1 MEFIIYELKA
11 AVLLAV
17 FYMFYRLLLSRDT
30 FHRFNRVTLLV
41 ISLLSLVLPLC
52 VITVHR
58 TVEIP
63 VWLLPMHGSRT
74 ETVVEEAVNEAG
86 GWEAAAVSLYIA
98 GVMAV
103 LAHTGFAVAD
113 VIRIILRG
121 RRIPQEDGAV
131 IVVTDRDTAPF
142 SWMKYIVFC
151 ESDFRAGHETILRH
165 EKAHVRMRHSWDL
178 LFTDIVT
185 AFQWFNPAVWML
197 RADLR
202 ALHEFEADDFVL
214 RSGADARE
222 YQYLLIRKAV
232 GASGNFITDSFS
244 HSTLKNRITMMLRKR
259 SSSWG
264 ALKALYLVPLV
275 GLSLAA
281 TAETRYDYNIT
292 GLPGNGSDAA
302 DPLRSASVST
312 EKKRVRVKTA
322 VKDTII
328 SVTKDTVITVSGDD
342 GSRETIMIVGYD
354 GQKDSAGET
363 DNVTVYVNGLKSG
376 REVLGTMDPETIESM
391 SVEKDEDGSASVY
404 VVLKDKDGMKTPA
417 DLADLKGEIVSM
429 SVSVPDIDTAALR
442 KSLDKLE
449 NLDLSSLE
457 RLKNMNIDFSE
468 LEGKISSIS
477 VPDLDTAALRKS
489 LESLG
494 NIDVDIDVQSI
505 QKAVDALKDID
516 WSVLED
522 LRSVTIDTARI
533 GSYVRSVEKQYG
545 VSIDADLDVEAGDG
559 ASKTKVT
566 VSDGKSSVAPSVS
579 ASGKVKYYVDGKR
592 YRGEI
597 NDIPVES
604 IASMTVDKGG
614 RRVDIFTKEQ

>member
-1 MEFIIYELKA
+1 MEFVIYELKA
-11 AVLLAV
+11 AVLFAV

-30 FHRFNRVTLLV
+30 FHRFNRVMLLV
-41 ISLLSLVLPLC
+41 ISLLSLILPLC

-58 TVEIP
+58 TVEIH
-63 VWLLPMHGSRT
+63 VWLLPMHGSRAA
-74 ETVVEEAVNEAG
+74 TVVEEVVNGTG
-86 GWEAAAVSLYIA
+86 GWETAAVSLYIA

-113 VIRIILRG
+113 VLRIILRG
-121 RRIPQEDGAV
+121 RRIPQEDGVV

-151 ESDFRAGHETILRH
+151 ESDFRAGHEAILRH

-185 AFQWFNPAVWML
+185 ALQWFNPAVWML

-232 GASGNFITDSFS
+232 GASGNSITNSFS

-292 GLPGNGSDAA
+292 GLPGNGSDVAG
-302 DPLRSASVST
+302 PLLSDSVST

-342 GSRETIMIVGYD
+342 ASGGTIMIVGYD

-363 DNVTVYVNGLKSG
+363 DNVTVYVNGVKSG

-404 VVLKDKDGMKTPA
+404 VVLKDKDGMRSPA
-417 DLADLKGEIVSM
+417 DLA
-429 SVSVPDIDTAALR
+429 
-442 KSLDKLE
+442 
-449 NLDLSSLE
+449 
-457 RLKNMNIDFSE
+457 E

-477 VPDLDTAALRKS
+477 ATDIDTAALRKS

-494 NIDVDIDVQSI
+494 NIEVDIDVQAI

-516 WSVLED
+516 WSVLEG

-579 ASGKVKYYVDGKR
+579 ASGKVKYYLDGKR

-614 RRVDIFTKEQ
+614 HRVDIFTKK

>member
-52 VITVHR
+52 VITVYR

-63 VWLLPMHGSRT
+63 VWLLPMHGSRA

-232 GASGNFITDSFS
+232 GASGNSITDSFS

-429 SVSVPDIDTAALR
+429 SVSVPD
-442 KSLDKLE
+442 
-449 NLDLSSLE
+449 
-457 RLKNMNIDFSE
+457 
-468 LEGKISSIS
+468 
-477 VPDLDTAALRKS
+477 LDTAALRKS

>member
-1 MEFIIYELKA
+1 MIMEFVIYELKA

-30 FHRFNRVTLLV
+30 FHRFNRVMLLV
-41 ISLLSLVLPLC
+41 ISLLSLALPLC
-52 VITVHR
+52 EITVHR
-58 TVEIP
+58 TVDIP
-63 VWLLPMHGSRT
+63 AWLLTMQESRSA
-74 ETVVEEAVNEAG
+74 TVVEEAVNGTG
-86 GWEAAAVSLYIA
+86 GWETAAVSLYIA

-113 VIRIILRG
+113 VLRIILRG
-121 RRIPQEDGAV
+121 RRIPQEDGVV

-151 ESDFRAGHETILRH
+151 ESDFRAGHEAILRH

-232 GASGNFITDSFS
+232 GASGNSITNSFS

-292 GLPGNGSDAA
+292 GIPENGGDAA
-302 DPLRSASVST
+302 GSLLSDSVSA

-342 GSRETIMIVGYD
+342 ASGGTIMIAGYD

-363 DNVTVYVNGLKSG
+363 DNVTVYVNGVKSG
-376 REVLGTMDPETIESM
+376 REVLETMDPETIESI
-391 SVEKDEDGSASVY
+391 SVQKDEDGSASVY
-404 VVLKDKDGMKTPA
+404 VGLNGKDVMRSPA
-417 DLADLKGEIVSM
+417 DL
-429 SVSVPDIDTAALR
+429 T
-442 KSLDKLE
+442 
-449 NLDLSSLE
+449 
-457 RLKNMNIDFSE
+457 E

-477 VPDLDTAALRKS
+477 ATDIDTAALRKS

-494 NIDVDIDVQSI
+494 NIEVDIDVQAI
-505 QKAVDALKDID
+505 QRAVDALKDID
-516 WSVLED
+516 WSVLEG
-522 LRSVTIDTARI
+522 LRSVTIDTAGI
-533 GSYVRSVEKQYG
+533 GSLVRSVEKHYG

-559 ASKTKVT
+559 ASKTKVI
-566 VSDGKSSVAPSVS
+566 VSDGKSSVALSVS
-579 ASGKVKYYVDGKR
+579 ASGNASASDGKVKYYLDGKR
-592 YRGEI
+592 YRGDI
-597 NDIPVES
+597 NDIPEES
-604 IASMTVDKGG
+604 IVSITIDEDG
-614 RRVDIFTKEQ
+614 RRVGIFTKK

>member
-1 MEFIIYELKA
+1 MIMEFVIYELKA

-30 FHRFNRVTLLV
+30 FHRFNRVMLLV
-41 ISLLSLVLPLC
+41 ISLLSLILPLC
-52 VITVHR
+52 EITVHR
-58 TVEIP
+58 TVDIP
-63 VWLLPMHGSRT
+63 AWLLTMQESRSA
-74 ETVVEEAVNEAG
+74 TVVEEAVNGTG
-86 GWEAAAVSLYIA
+86 GWETAAVSLYIA

-113 VIRIILRG
+113 VLRIILRG
-121 RRIPQEDGAV
+121 RRIPQEDGVV

-151 ESDFRAGHETILRH
+151 ESDFRAGHEAILRH

-232 GASGNFITDSFS
+232 GASGNSITNSFS

-302 DPLRSASVST
+302 GPLLSDSVST

-342 GSRETIMIVGYD
+342 ASGGTIMIVGYD

-363 DNVTVYVNGLKSG
+363 DNVTVYVNGVKSG

-404 VVLKDKDGMKTPA
+404 VVLKDKDGMRSPA
-417 DLADLKGEIVSM
+417 DLA
-429 SVSVPDIDTAALR
+429 
-442 KSLDKLE
+442 
-449 NLDLSSLE
+449 
-457 RLKNMNIDFSE
+457 E

-477 VPDLDTAALRKS
+477 ATDIDTAALRKS

-494 NIDVDIDVQSI
+494 NIVVDIDVQAI

-516 WSVLED
+516 WSVLEG
-522 LRSVTIDTARI
+522 LRSVTIDTAGI
-533 GSYVRSVEKQYG
+533 GSFVRSVEKHYG

-559 ASKTKVT
+559 ASKTKVIVT
-566 VSDGKSSVAPSVS
+566 DGKSSVAPSVS
-579 ASGKVKYYVDGKR
+579 ASGKVKYYLDGKR
-592 YRGEI
+592 YRGDI
-597 NDIPVES
+597 NDIPEES
-604 IASMTVDKGG
+604 IVSITIDEDG
-614 RRVDIFTKEQ
+614 RRVGIFTKK

>member
-17 FYMFYRLLLSRDT
+17 FYMFYRLLLGRDT
-30 FHRFNRVTLLV
+30 FHRFNRAMLLV
-41 ISLLSLVLPLC
+41 ISLLSLALPLC

-58 TVEIP
+58 TVDIP
-63 VWLLPMHGSRT
+63 AWLLSMHGSRA
-74 ETVVEEAVNEAG
+74 EAAVEEAVHESG
-86 GWEAAAVSLYIA
+86 GWDAAAVSLYIA

-113 VIRIILRG
+113 VLRIILRG
-121 RRIPQEDGAV
+121 RRIPQADGTV

-151 ESDFRAGHETILRH
+151 ESDFRAGHEAILRH
-165 EKAHVRMRHSWDL
+165 EKAHVRMRHSLDL

-232 GASGNFITDSFS
+232 GASGNSITNSFS

-292 GLPGNGSDAA
+292 GLPGNGSDVA
-302 DPLRSASVST
+302 DSLLSDSVSA

-328 SVTKDTVITVSGDD
+328 SVTKDTMITGSGDD
-342 GSRETIMIVGYD
+342 ASGGTIMIAGYD

-363 DNVTVYVNGLKSG
+363 DNVTVYVNGVKSG
-376 REVLGTMDPETIESM
+376 REVLETMDPETIESI
-391 SVEKDEDGSASVY
+391 SVQKDEDGSASVY
-404 VVLKDKDGMKTPA
+404 VVLKDKDGMRSPA
-417 DLADLKGEIVSM
+417 DLA
-429 SVSVPDIDTAALR
+429 
-442 KSLDKLE
+442 
-449 NLDLSSLE
+449 
-457 RLKNMNIDFSE
+457 E

-477 VPDLDTAALRKS
+477 ATDIDTAALRKS

-494 NIDVDIDVQSI
+494 NIVVDIDVQAI

-516 WSVLED
+516 WSVLEG

-533 GSYVRSVEKQYG
+533 GSYVRSVEKHYG

-566 VSDGKSSVAPSVS
+566 VSEGKSSVAPSVS
-579 ASGKVKYYVDGKR
+579 ASGKVKYYLDGKR

-604 IASMTVDKGG
+604 IAAMTVDKGG
-614 RRVDIFTKEQ
+614 HRVDIFTKK

>member
-11 AVLLAV
+11 AVLFAV

-63 VWLLPMHGSRT
+63 VWLLPMHGSRA

-113 VIRIILRG
+113 VLRIILRG
-121 RRIPQEDGAV
+121 RRIPQEDGTV

-151 ESDFRAGHETILRH
+151 ESDFRAGHEAILRH

-232 GASGNFITDSFS
+232 GASGNSITNSFS

-292 GLPGNGSDAA
+292 GLPGNGSDVAG
-302 DPLRSASVST
+302 PLLSDSVST

-342 GSRETIMIVGYD
+342 GSGGTIMIVGYD

-363 DNVTVYVNGLKSG
+363 DNVTVYVNGVKSG
-376 REVLGTMDPETIESM
+376 KEVLGAMDPETIESM

-404 VVLKDKDGMKTPA
+404 VVLKDKDGMRSPA
-417 DLADLKGEIVSM
+417 DLA
-429 SVSVPDIDTAALR
+429 
-442 KSLDKLE
+442 
-449 NLDLSSLE
+449 
-457 RLKNMNIDFSE
+457 E

-477 VPDLDTAALRKS
+477 ATDIDTAALRKS

-494 NIDVDIDVQSI
+494 NIEVDIDVQAI

-516 WSVLED
+516 WSVFED
-522 LRSVTIDTARI
+522 LRLVTVDTARI

-559 ASKTKVT
+559 ASKTKVI

-579 ASGKVKYYVDGKR
+579 ASGKVKYYLDGKR

-614 RRVDIFTKEQ
+614 HRVDIFTKK

>member
-1 MEFIIYELKA
+1 MEFVIYELKA

-30 FHRFNRVTLLV
+30 FHRFNRVMLLV
-41 ISLLSLVLPLC
+41 ISLLSLILPLC
-52 VITVHR
+52 EITVHR
-58 TVEIP
+58 TVDIP
-63 VWLLPMHGSRT
+63 AWLLTMQESRSA
-74 ETVVEEAVNEAG
+74 TVVEEAVNGTG
-86 GWEAAAVSLYIA
+86 GWETAAVSLYIA

-113 VIRIILRG
+113 VLRIILRG
-121 RRIPQEDGAV
+121 RRIPQEDGVV

-151 ESDFRAGHETILRH
+151 ESDFRAGHEAILRH

-185 AFQWFNPAVWML
+185 ALQWFNPAVWML

-232 GASGNFITDSFS
+232 GASGNSITNSFS

-302 DPLRSASVST
+302 GPLLPDSVST

-328 SVTKDTVITVSGDD
+328 SVTKDTVLTVSGDD
-342 GSRETIMIVGYD
+342 ASGGTIMIVGYD
-354 GQKDSAGET
+354 GQRDSAGET
-363 DNVTVYVNGLKSG
+363 DNVTVYVNGVKSG
-376 REVLGTMDPETIESM
+376 REVLGTMDPETIESIT
-391 SVEKDEDGSASVY
+391 VYNEDGSASVY
-404 VVLKDKDGMKTPA
+404 VVLKDKDGMRSPA
-417 DLADLKGEIVSM
+417 DLAEQ
-429 SVSVPDIDTAALR
+429 
-442 KSLDKLE
+442 
-449 NLDLSSLE
+449 
-457 RLKNMNIDFSE
+457 
-468 LEGKISSIS
+468 EGKISSIS
-477 VPDLDTAALRKS
+477 ATDIDTAALRKS

-494 NIDVDIDVQSI
+494 NIVVDIDVQAI

-516 WSVLED
+516 WSVLEG

-533 GSYVRSVEKQYG
+533 GSFVRSVEKHYG

-559 ASKTKVT
+559 ASKTKVI

-579 ASGKVKYYVDGKR
+579 ASGNASASDGKVKYYLDGKR
-592 YRGEI
+592 YRGDI
-597 NDIPVES
+597 NDIPEES
-604 IASMTVDKGG
+604 IVSITIDEDG
-614 RRVDIFTKEQ
+614 RRVGIFTKK

>member
-1 MEFIIYELKA
+1 MIMEFVIYELKA

-30 FHRFNRVTLLV
+30 FHRFNRVMLLV
-41 ISLLSLVLPLC
+41 ISLLSLALPLC

-58 TVEIP
+58 TVDIP
-63 VWLLPMHGSRT
+63 AWLLSMHGSRA
-74 ETVVEEAVNEAG
+74 ETVVEETVHESG
-86 GWEAAAVSLYIA
+86 GWETAAVSLYIA

-103 LAHTGFAVAD
+103 LAYTGFAVAD
-113 VIRIILRG
+113 VLRIILRG
-121 RRIPQEDGAV
+121 RRIPQEDGTV

-151 ESDFRAGHETILRH
+151 ESDFRAGYEAILRH
-165 EKAHVRMRHSWDL
+165 EKAHVWMRHSWDL

-232 GASGNFITDSFS
+232 GASGNSITNSFS

-302 DPLRSASVST
+302 GPLRSDSVSA

-328 SVTKDTVITVSGDD
+328 SVTKDTMITGSGDD
-342 GSRETIMIVGYD
+342 ASGGTIMIAGYD

-363 DNVTVYVNGLKSG
+363 DNVTVYVNGVKSG
-376 REVLGTMDPETIESM
+376 REVLETMDPETIESI
-391 SVEKDEDGSASVY
+391 SVQKDEDGSASVY
-404 VVLKDKDGMKTPA
+404 VVLKDKDGMRSPA
-417 DLADLKGEIVSM
+417 DLA
-429 SVSVPDIDTAALR
+429 
-442 KSLDKLE
+442 
-449 NLDLSSLE
+449 
-457 RLKNMNIDFSE
+457 E

-477 VPDLDTAALRKS
+477 ATDIDTAALRKS

-494 NIDVDIDVQSI
+494 NIEVDIDVQAI

-516 WSVLED
+516 WSVLEG

-559 ASKTKVT
+559 ASKTKVIVT
-566 VSDGKSSVAPSVS
+566 DGKSSVAPSVS
-579 ASGKVKYYVDGKR
+579 ASGKVKYYLDGKR

-614 RRVDIFTKEQ
+614 HRVDIFTKK

>member
-1 MEFIIYELKA
+1 MEFVIYELKA

-30 FHRFNRVTLLV
+30 FHRFNRVMLLV
-41 ISLLSLVLPLC
+41 ISLLSLILPLC
-52 VITVHR
+52 EITVHR
-58 TVEIP
+58 TVDIP
-63 VWLLPMHGSRT
+63 AWLLTMQESRSA
-74 ETVVEEAVNEAG
+74 TVVEEAVNGTG
-86 GWEAAAVSLYIA
+86 GWETAAVSLYIA

-113 VIRIILRG
+113 VLRIILRG
-121 RRIPQEDGAV
+121 RRIPQEDGVV

-151 ESDFRAGHETILRH
+151 ESDFRAGHEAILRH

-185 AFQWFNPAVWML
+185 ALQWFNPAVWML

-222 YQYLLIRKAV
+222 YQYMLIRKAV
-232 GASGNFITDSFS
+232 GASGNSITNSFS

-292 GLPGNGSDAA
+292 GIPENGGDAA
-302 DPLRSASVST
+302 GSLLSDSVSA

-328 SVTKDTVITVSGDD
+328 SVTKDTMITGSGDD
-342 GSRETIMIVGYD
+342 GSRGTIMIAGYD

-363 DNVTVYVNGLKSG
+363 DNVTVYVNGVKSG
-376 REVLGTMDPETIESM
+376 REVLETMDPETIESI
-391 SVEKDEDGSASVY
+391 SVQKDEDGSASVY
-404 VVLKDKDGMKTPA
+404 VGLNGKDVMRSPA
-417 DLADLKGEIVSM
+417 DLADLKG
-429 SVSVPDIDTAALR
+429 R
-442 KSLDKLE
+442 
-449 NLDLSSLE
+449 
-457 RLKNMNIDFSE
+457 
-468 LEGKISSIS
+468 ISSIS
-477 VPDLDTAALRKS
+477 APDIDTAALRKS

-494 NIDVDIDVQSI
+494 NIVVDIDVQAI

-516 WSVLED
+516 WSVLEG
-522 LRSVTIDTARI
+522 LRSVTIDTAGI
-533 GSYVRSVEKQYG
+533 GSFVRSVEKHYG

-559 ASKTKVT
+559 ASKTKVI

-579 ASGKVKYYVDGKR
+579 ASGNASASDGKVKYYLDGKR
-592 YRGEI
+592 YRGDI
-597 NDIPVES
+597 NDIPEES
-604 IASMTVDKGG
+604 IVSITIDEDG
-614 RRVDIFTKEQ
+614 RRVGIFTKK

>member
-1 MEFIIYELKA
+1 MEFVIYELKA

-30 FHRFNRVTLLV
+30 FHRFNRVMLLV
-41 ISLLSLVLPLC
+41 ISLLSLILPLC
-52 VITVHR
+52 EITVHR
-58 TVEIP
+58 TVDIP
-63 VWLLPMHGSRT
+63 AWLLTMQESRSA
-74 ETVVEEAVNEAG
+74 TVVEEAVNGTG
-86 GWEAAAVSLYIA
+86 GWETAAVSLYIA

-113 VIRIILRG
+113 VLRIILRG
-121 RRIPQEDGAV
+121 RRIPQEDGVV

-151 ESDFRAGHETILRH
+151 ESDFRAGHEAILRH

-232 GASGNFITDSFS
+232 GASGNSITNSFS

-302 DPLRSASVST
+302 GPLLSDSVST

-328 SVTKDTVITVSGDD
+328 SETKDTVITVSGDD
-342 GSRETIMIVGYD
+342 ASGGTIMIVGYD

-363 DNVTVYVNGLKSG
+363 DNVTVYVNGVKSG

-404 VVLKDKDGMKTPA
+404 VVLKDKDGMRSPA
-417 DLADLKGEIVSM
+417 DLA
-429 SVSVPDIDTAALR
+429 
-442 KSLDKLE
+442 
-449 NLDLSSLE
+449 
-457 RLKNMNIDFSE
+457 E

-477 VPDLDTAALRKS
+477 ATDIDTAALRKS

-494 NIDVDIDVQSI
+494 NIVVDIDVQAI

-516 WSVLED
+516 WSVLEG
-522 LRSVTIDTARI
+522 LRSVTIDTAGI
-533 GSYVRSVEKQYG
+533 GSFVRSVEKHYG

-559 ASKTKVT
+559 ASKTKVI

-579 ASGKVKYYVDGKR
+579 ASGNASASDGKVKYYLDGKR
-592 YRGEI
+592 YRGDI
-597 NDIPVES
+597 NDIPEES
-604 IASMTVDKGG
+604 IVSITIDEDG
-614 RRVDIFTKEQ
+614 RRVGIFTKK

>member
-1 MEFIIYELKA
+1 MIMEFVIYELKA

-30 FHRFNRVTLLV
+30 FHRFNRVMLLV
-41 ISLLSLVLPLC
+41 ISLLSLALPLC

-58 TVEIP
+58 TVDIP
-63 VWLLPMHGSRT
+63 AWLLSMHGSRA
-74 ETVVEEAVNEAG
+74 ETVVEETVHESG
-86 GWEAAAVSLYIA
+86 GWETAAVSLYIA

-113 VIRIILRG
+113 VLRIILRG
-121 RRIPQEDGAV
+121 RRIPQEDGVV

-151 ESDFRAGHETILRH
+151 ESDFRAGHEAILRH

-232 GASGNFITDSFS
+232 GASGNSITNSFS

-292 GLPGNGSDAA
+292 GIPENGGDAA
-302 DPLRSASVST
+302 GSLLSDSVSA

-328 SVTKDTVITVSGDD
+328 SVTKDTMITGSGDD
-342 GSRETIMIVGYD
+342 GSRGTIMIAGYD

-363 DNVTVYVNGLKSG
+363 DNVTVYVNGVKSG
-376 REVLGTMDPETIESM
+376 REVLETMDPETIESI
-391 SVEKDEDGSASVY
+391 SVQKDEDGSASVY
-404 VVLKDKDGMKTPA
+404 VGLNGKDVMRSPA
-417 DLADLKGEIVSM
+417 DL
-429 SVSVPDIDTAALR
+429 T
-442 KSLDKLE
+442 
-449 NLDLSSLE
+449 
-457 RLKNMNIDFSE
+457 E

-477 VPDLDTAALRKS
+477 ATDIDTAALRKS

-494 NIDVDIDVQSI
+494 NIVVDIDVQAI

-516 WSVLED
+516 WSVLEG
-522 LRSVTIDTARI
+522 LRSVTIDTAGI
-533 GSYVRSVEKQYG
+533 GSFVRSVEKHYG

-559 ASKTKVT
+559 ASKIKVI

-579 ASGKVKYYVDGKR
+579 ASGNASASDGKVKYYLDGKR
-592 YRGEI
+592 YRGDI
-597 NDIPVES
+597 NDIPEES
-604 IASMTVDKGG
+604 IVSITIDEDG
-614 RRVDIFTKEQ
+614 RRVGIFTKK

>member
-1 MEFIIYELKA
+1 MEFVIYELKA

-30 FHRFNRVTLLV
+30 FHRFNRVMLLV
-41 ISLLSLVLPLC
+41 ISLLSLILPLC
-52 VITVHR
+52 EITVHR
-58 TVEIP
+58 TVDIP
-63 VWLLPMHGSRT
+63 AWLLSMHGSRA
-74 ETVVEEAVNEAG
+74 ETVVEETVHESG
-86 GWEAAAVSLYIA
+86 GWETAAVSLYIA

-103 LAHTGFAVAD
+103 LAYTGFAVAD
-113 VIRIILRG
+113 VLRIILRG
-121 RRIPQEDGAV
+121 RRIPQEDGTV

-151 ESDFRAGHETILRH
+151 ESDFRAGHEAILRH

-232 GASGNFITDSFS
+232 GASGNSITNSFS

-292 GLPGNGSDAA
+292 GLPGNGSDVAG
-302 DPLRSASVST
+302 PLLSDSVST

-342 GSRETIMIVGYD
+342 ASGGTIMIVGYD

-363 DNVTVYVNGLKSG
+363 DNVTVYVNGVKSG

-404 VVLKDKDGMKTPA
+404 VVLKDKDGMRSPA
-417 DLADLKGEIVSM
+417 DLA
-429 SVSVPDIDTAALR
+429 
-442 KSLDKLE
+442 
-449 NLDLSSLE
+449 
-457 RLKNMNIDFSE
+457 E

-477 VPDLDTAALRKS
+477 ATDIDTAALRKS

-494 NIDVDIDVQSI
+494 NIEVDIDVQAI
-505 QKAVDALKDID
+505 RKAVDALKDID
-516 WSVLED
+516 WSVLEG

-545 VSIDADLDVEAGDG
+545 VSIDADLDGEAGDG
-559 ASKTKVT
+559 ASKTKVIVT
-566 VSDGKSSVAPSVS
+566 DGKSSVAPSVS
-579 ASGKVKYYVDGKR
+579 ASGKVKYYLDGKR

-614 RRVDIFTKEQ
+614 HRVDIFTKK

>member
-1 MEFIIYELKA
+1 MEFVIYELKA

-30 FHRFNRVTLLV
+30 FHRFNRVMLLV
-41 ISLLSLVLPLC
+41 ISLLSLILPLC
-52 VITVHR
+52 EITVHR
-58 TVEIP
+58 TVDIP
-63 VWLLPMHGSRT
+63 AWLLTMQESRSA
-74 ETVVEEAVNEAG
+74 TVVEEAVNGTG
-86 GWEAAAVSLYIA
+86 GWETAAVSLYIA

-113 VIRIILRG
+113 VLRIILRG
-121 RRIPQEDGAV
+121 RRIPQADGTV

-151 ESDFRAGHETILRH
+151 ESDFRAGHEAILRH

-185 AFQWFNPAVWML
+185 ALQWFNPAVWML

-222 YQYLLIRKAV
+222 YQYMLIRKAV
-232 GASGNFITDSFS
+232 GASGNSITNSFS

-292 GLPGNGSDAA
+292 GIPENGGDAA
-302 DPLRSASVST
+302 GSLLSDSVSA

-328 SVTKDTVITVSGDD
+328 SVTKDTMITGSGDD
-342 GSRETIMIVGYD
+342 GSRGTIMIAGYD

-363 DNVTVYVNGLKSG
+363 DNVTVYVNGVKSG
-376 REVLGTMDPETIESM
+376 REVLETMDPETIESI
-391 SVEKDEDGSASVY
+391 SVQKDEDGSASVY
-404 VVLKDKDGMKTPA
+404 VGLNGKDVMRSPA
-417 DLADLKGEIVSM
+417 DLADLKG
-429 SVSVPDIDTAALR
+429 R
-442 KSLDKLE
+442 
-449 NLDLSSLE
+449 
-457 RLKNMNIDFSE
+457 
-468 LEGKISSIS
+468 ISSIS
-477 VPDLDTAALRKS
+477 APDIDTAALRKS

-494 NIDVDIDVQSI
+494 NIVVDIDVQAI
-505 QKAVDALKDID
+505 QKALDALKDID
-516 WSVLED
+516 WSVLEG

-533 GSYVRSVEKQYG
+533 DSYVRSVEKQYG

-559 ASKTKVT
+559 ASKTKVIVT
-566 VSDGKSSVAPSVS
+566 DGKSSVAPSVS
-579 ASGKVKYYVDGKR
+579 ASGKVKYYLDGKR

-614 RRVDIFTKEQ
+614 HRVDIFTKK

>member
-1 MEFIIYELKA
+1 MEFVIYELKA

-30 FHRFNRVTLLV
+30 FHRFNRVMLLV
-41 ISLLSLVLPLC
+41 ISLLSLALPLC

-58 TVEIP
+58 TVDIP
-63 VWLLPMHGSRT
+63 AWLLSMHGSRA
-74 ETVVEEAVNEAG
+74 ETVVEETVHESG
-86 GWEAAAVSLYIA
+86 GWETAAVSLYIA

-103 LAHTGFAVAD
+103 LAYTGFAVAD
-113 VIRIILRG
+113 VLRIILRG
-121 RRIPQEDGAV
+121 RRIPQEDGTV

-151 ESDFRAGHETILRH
+151 ESDFRAGYEAILRH
-165 EKAHVRMRHSWDL
+165 EKAHVWMRHSWDL

-232 GASGNFITDSFS
+232 GASGNSITNSFS

-302 DPLRSASVST
+302 GPLRSDSVSA

-328 SVTKDTVITVSGDD
+328 SVTKDTMITGSGDD
-342 GSRETIMIVGYD
+342 ASGGTIMIAGYD

-363 DNVTVYVNGLKSG
+363 DNVTVYVNGVKSG
-376 REVLGTMDPETIESM
+376 REVLETMDPETIESI
-391 SVEKDEDGSASVY
+391 SVQKDEDGSASVY
-404 VVLKDKDGMKTPA
+404 VVLKDKDGMRSPA
-417 DLADLKGEIVSM
+417 DLA
-429 SVSVPDIDTAALR
+429 
-442 KSLDKLE
+442 
-449 NLDLSSLE
+449 
-457 RLKNMNIDFSE
+457 E

-477 VPDLDTAALRKS
+477 ATDIDTAALRKS

-494 NIDVDIDVQSI
+494 NIEVDIDVQAI

-516 WSVLED
+516 WSVLEG

-559 ASKTKVT
+559 ASKTKVIVT
-566 VSDGKSSVAPSVS
+566 DGKSSVAPSVS
-579 ASGKVKYYVDGKR
+579 ASGKVKYYLDGKR

-614 RRVDIFTKEQ
+614 HRVDIFTKK

>member
-63 VWLLPMHGSRT
+63 VWLLPMHGNRA

-113 VIRIILRG
+113 VLRIILRG
-121 RRIPQEDGAV
+121 RRIPQEDGTV

-151 ESDFRAGHETILRH
+151 ESDFRAGHEAILRH

-232 GASGNFITDSFS
+232 GASGNSITNSFS

-292 GLPGNGSDAA
+292 GLPGNGSDVAG
-302 DPLRSASVST
+302 PLLSDSVST

-342 GSRETIMIVGYD
+342 GSGGTIMIVGYD

-363 DNVTVYVNGLKSG
+363 DNVTVYVNGVKSG
-376 REVLGTMDPETIESM
+376 KEVLGAMDPETIESM

-404 VVLKDKDGMKTPA
+404 VVLKDKDGMRSPA
-417 DLADLKGEIVSM
+417 DLA
-429 SVSVPDIDTAALR
+429 
-442 KSLDKLE
+442 
-449 NLDLSSLE
+449 
-457 RLKNMNIDFSE
+457 E

-477 VPDLDTAALRKS
+477 ATDIDTAALRKS

-494 NIDVDIDVQSI
+494 NIEVDIDVQAI

-516 WSVLED
+516 WSVLEG

-579 ASGKVKYYVDGKR
+579 ASGKVKYYLDGKR

-614 RRVDIFTKEQ
+614 HRVDIFTKK

>member
-1 MEFIIYELKA
+1 MIMEFVIYELKA

-30 FHRFNRVTLLV
+30 FHRFNRVMLLV
-41 ISLLSLVLPLC
+41 ISLLSLILPLC
-52 VITVHR
+52 EITVHR
-58 TVEIP
+58 TVDIP
-63 VWLLPMHGSRT
+63 AWLLTMQESRSA
-74 ETVVEEAVNEAG
+74 TVVEEAVNGTG
-86 GWEAAAVSLYIA
+86 GWETAAVSLYIA

-113 VIRIILRG
+113 VLRIILRG
-121 RRIPQEDGAV
+121 RRIPQEDGVV

-151 ESDFRAGHETILRH
+151 ESDFRAGHEAILRH

-232 GASGNFITDSFS
+232 GASGNSITNSFS

-302 DPLRSASVST
+302 GPLLSDSVST

-328 SVTKDTVITVSGDD
+328 SETKDTVITVSGDD
-342 GSRETIMIVGYD
+342 ASGGTIMIVGYD

-363 DNVTVYVNGLKSG
+363 DNVTVYVNGVKSG

-404 VVLKDKDGMKTPA
+404 VVLKDKDGMRSPA
-417 DLADLKGEIVSM
+417 DLA
-429 SVSVPDIDTAALR
+429 
-442 KSLDKLE
+442 
-449 NLDLSSLE
+449 
-457 RLKNMNIDFSE
+457 E

-477 VPDLDTAALRKS
+477 ATDIDTAALRKS

-494 NIDVDIDVQSI
+494 NIVVDIDVQAI

-516 WSVLED
+516 WSVLEG
-522 LRSVTIDTARI
+522 LRSVTIDTAGI
-533 GSYVRSVEKQYG
+533 GSFVRSVEKHYG

-559 ASKTKVT
+559 ASKTKVI

-579 ASGKVKYYVDGKR
+579 ASGNASASDGKVKYYLDGKR
-592 YRGEI
+592 YRGDI
-597 NDIPVES
+597 NDIPEES
-604 IASMTVDKGG
+604 IVSITIDEDG
-614 RRVDIFTKEQ
+614 RRVGIFTKK

>member
-1 MEFIIYELKA
+1 MIMEFVIYELKA

-30 FHRFNRVTLLV
+30 FHRFNRVMLLV
-41 ISLLSLVLPLC
+41 ISLLSLALPLC

-58 TVEIP
+58 TVDIP
-63 VWLLPMHGSRT
+63 AWLLSMHGSRA
-74 ETVVEEAVNEAG
+74 ETVVEETVHESG
-86 GWEAAAVSLYIA
+86 GWETAAVSLYIA

-103 LAHTGFAVAD
+103 LAYTGFVVAD
-113 VIRIILRG
+113 VLRIILRG
-121 RRIPQEDGAV
+121 RRIPQEDGTV

-151 ESDFRAGHETILRH
+151 ESDFRAGYEAILRH

-232 GASGNFITDSFS
+232 GASGNSITNSFS

-302 DPLRSASVST
+302 GPLRSDSVSA

-328 SVTKDTVITVSGDD
+328 SVTKDTMITGSGDD
-342 GSRETIMIVGYD
+342 ASGGTIMIAGYD

-363 DNVTVYVNGLKSG
+363 DNVTVYVNGVKSG
-376 REVLGTMDPETIESM
+376 REVLETMDPETIESI
-391 SVEKDEDGSASVY
+391 SVQKDEDGSASVY
-404 VVLKDKDGMKTPA
+404 VVLNGKDVMRSPA
-417 DLADLKGEIVSM
+417 DL
-429 SVSVPDIDTAALR
+429 T
-442 KSLDKLE
+442 
-449 NLDLSSLE
+449 
-457 RLKNMNIDFSE
+457 E

-477 VPDLDTAALRKS
+477 ATDIDTAALRKS

-494 NIDVDIDVQSI
+494 NIVVDIDVQAI

-516 WSVLED
+516 WSVLEG

-533 GSYVRSVEKQYG
+533 GSYVRSVEKHYG

-559 ASKTKVT
+559 ASKTKVI

-579 ASGKVKYYVDGKR
+579 ASGKVKYYLDGKR

>member
-1 MEFIIYELKA
+1 MEFVIYELKA

-30 FHRFNRVTLLV
+30 FHRFNRAMLLV
-41 ISLLSLVLPLC
+41 ISLLSLALPLC

-58 TVEIP
+58 TVDIP
-63 VWLLPMHGSRT
+63 AWLLSMHGSRT
-74 ETVVEEAVNEAG
+74 ETVVEETVHESG
-86 GWEAAAVSLYIA
+86 GWETAAVSLYIA

-103 LAHTGFAVAD
+103 LACMGFAVAD
-113 VIRIILRG
+113 VLRIILRG
-121 RRIPQEDGAV
+121 RRIPQEDGTV
-131 IVVTDRDTAPF
+131 IVVTDSDTAPF

-151 ESDFRAGHETILRH
+151 ESDFRAGHEAILRH

-232 GASGNFITDSFS
+232 GASGNSITNSFS

-302 DPLRSASVST
+302 GPLRSDSVSA

-328 SVTKDTVITVSGDD
+328 SVTKDTMITGSGDD
-342 GSRETIMIVGYD
+342 ASGGTIMIAGYD

-363 DNVTVYVNGLKSG
+363 DNVTVYVNGVKSG
-376 REVLGTMDPETIESM
+376 REVLETMDPETIESI
-391 SVEKDEDGSASVY
+391 SVQKDEDGSASVY
-404 VVLKDKDGMKTPA
+404 VVLKDKDGMRSPA
-417 DLADLKGEIVSM
+417 DLA
-429 SVSVPDIDTAALR
+429 
-442 KSLDKLE
+442 
-449 NLDLSSLE
+449 
-457 RLKNMNIDFSE
+457 E

-477 VPDLDTAALRKS
+477 ATDIDTAALRKS

-494 NIDVDIDVQSI
+494 NIVVDIDVQAI

-516 WSVLED
+516 WSVLEG

-533 GSYVRSVEKQYG
+533 GSYVRSVEKHYG

-566 VSDGKSSVAPSVS
+566 VSEGKSSVAPSVS
-579 ASGKVKYYVDGKR
+579 ASGKVKYYLDGKR

>member
-1 MEFIIYELKA
+1 MIMEFVIYELKA

-30 FHRFNRVTLLV
+30 FHRFNRVMLLV
-41 ISLLSLVLPLC
+41 ISLLSLILPLC
-52 VITVHR
+52 EITVHR
-58 TVEIP
+58 TVDIP
-63 VWLLPMHGSRT
+63 AWLLTMQESRSA
-74 ETVVEEAVNEAG
+74 TVVEEAVNGTG
-86 GWEAAAVSLYIA
+86 GWETAAVSLYIA

-103 LAHTGFAVAD
+103 LSHTGFAVAD
-113 VIRIILRG
+113 VLRIILRG
-121 RRIPQEDGAV
+121 RRIPQEDGVV

-151 ESDFRAGHETILRH
+151 ESDFRAGHEAILRH

-232 GASGNFITDSFS
+232 GASGNSITNSFS

-292 GLPGNGSDAA
+292 GLPGNGGDVAGPLLSD
-302 DPLRSASVST
+302 SVSA

-328 SVTKDTVITVSGDD
+328 SVTKDTMITGSGDD
-342 GSRETIMIVGYD
+342 GSRGTIMIAGYD

-363 DNVTVYVNGLKSG
+363 DNVTVYVNGVKSG
-376 REVLGTMDPETIESM
+376 REVLETMDPETIESI
-391 SVEKDEDGSASVY
+391 SVQKDEDGSASVY
-404 VVLKDKDGMKTPA
+404 VGLNGKDVMRSPA
-417 DLADLKGEIVSM
+417 DLA
-429 SVSVPDIDTAALR
+429 
-442 KSLDKLE
+442 
-449 NLDLSSLE
+449 
-457 RLKNMNIDFSE
+457 E

-477 VPDLDTAALRKS
+477 ATDIDTAALRKS

-494 NIDVDIDVQSI
+494 NIEVDIDVQAI
-505 QKAVDALKDID
+505 QRAVDALKDID
-516 WSVLED
+516 WSVLEG
-522 LRSVTIDTARI
+522 LRSVTIDTAGI
-533 GSYVRSVEKQYG
+533 GSFVRSVEKHYG

-559 ASKTKVT
+559 ASKTKVI

-579 ASGKVKYYVDGKR
+579 ASGNASASDGKVKYYLDGKR
-592 YRGEI
+592 YRGDI
-597 NDIPVES
+597 NDIPEES
-604 IASMTVDKGG
+604 IVSITIDEDG
-614 RRVDIFTKEQ
+614 RRVGIFTKK

>member
-1 MEFIIYELKA
+1 MIMEFVIYELKA

-30 FHRFNRVTLLV
+30 FHRFNRVMLLV
-41 ISLLSLVLPLC
+41 ISLLSLALPLC

-58 TVEIP
+58 TVDIP
-63 VWLLPMHGSRT
+63 AWLLSMHGSRA
-74 ETVVEEAVNEAG
+74 ETVVEETVHESG
-86 GWEAAAVSLYIA
+86 GWETAAVSLYIA

-103 LAHTGFAVAD
+103 LAYTGFAVAD
-113 VIRIILRG
+113 VLRIILRG
-121 RRIPQEDGAV
+121 RRIPQEDGTV

-151 ESDFRAGHETILRH
+151 ESDFRAGYEAILRH

-232 GASGNFITDSFS
+232 GASGNSITNSFS

-292 GLPGNGSDAA
+292 GLPGNGGDAA
-302 DPLRSASVST
+302 GSLLSDSVSA

-328 SVTKDTVITVSGDD
+328 SVTKDTMITGSGDD
-342 GSRETIMIVGYD
+342 ASGGTIMIAGYD

-363 DNVTVYVNGLKSG
+363 DNVTVYVNGVKSG
-376 REVLGTMDPETIESM
+376 REVLETMDPETIESI
-391 SVEKDEDGSASVY
+391 SVQKDEDGSASVY
-404 VVLKDKDGMKTPA
+404 VVLNGKDVMRSPA
-417 DLADLKGEIVSM
+417 DL
-429 SVSVPDIDTAALR
+429 T
-442 KSLDKLE
+442 
-449 NLDLSSLE
+449 
-457 RLKNMNIDFSE
+457 E

-477 VPDLDTAALRKS
+477 ATDIDTAALRKS

-494 NIDVDIDVQSI
+494 NIVVDIDVQAI

-516 WSVLED
+516 WSVLEG

-533 GSYVRSVEKQYG
+533 GSYVRSVEKHYG

-559 ASKTKVT
+559 ASKTKVI

-579 ASGKVKYYVDGKR
+579 ASGKVKYYLDGKR

>member
-17 FYMFYRLLLSRDT
+17 FYMVYRLLLSRDT

-58 TVEIP
+58 TVDIP
-63 VWLLPMHGSRT
+63 VWLLPMHGSRA

-121 RRIPQEDGAV
+121 RRIPQEDGTV

-151 ESDFRAGHETILRH
+151 ESDFRAGHEAILRH

-214 RSGADARE
+214 RSGADAKE

-232 GASGNFITDSFS
+232 GASGNSITNSFS

-292 GLPGNGSDAA
+292 GLPGNGSDVAG
-302 DPLRSASVST
+302 PLLSDSVST

-328 SVTKDTVITVSGDD
+328 SVTKDTVITVSGGD
-342 GSRETIMIVGYD
+342 GSSGNIMIVGYD

-363 DNVTVYVNGLKSG
+363 DNVTVYVNGVKSG

-404 VVLKDKDGMKTPA
+404 VVLKDKDGMRSPA

-442 KSLDKLE
+442 KSL
-449 NLDLSSLE
+449 
-457 RLKNMNIDFSE
+457 
-468 LEGKISSIS
+468 
-477 VPDLDTAALRKS
+477 
-489 LESLG
+489 ESLG
-494 NIDVDIDVQSI
+494 NIEVDIDVQAI

-516 WSVLED
+516 WSVFED
-522 LRSVTIDTARI
+522 LRSVTVDTARI

-559 ASKTKVT
+559 ASKTKVI

-579 ASGKVKYYVDGKR
+579 ASGKVKYYLDGKR

-614 RRVDIFTKEQ
+614 HRVDIFTKK

>member
-1 MEFIIYELKA
+1 MEFVIYELKA

-30 FHRFNRVTLLV
+30 FHRFNRVMLLV
-41 ISLLSLVLPLC
+41 ISLLSLILPLC
-52 VITVHR
+52 EITVHR
-58 TVEIP
+58 TVDIP
-63 VWLLPMHGSRT
+63 AWLLTMQESRSA
-74 ETVVEEAVNEAG
+74 TVVEEAVNGTG
-86 GWEAAAVSLYIA
+86 GWETAAVSLYIA

-113 VIRIILRG
+113 VLRIILRG
-121 RRIPQEDGAV
+121 RRIPQEDGVV

-151 ESDFRAGHETILRH
+151 ESDFRAGHEAILRH

-232 GASGNFITDSFS
+232 GASGNSITNSFS

-292 GLPGNGSDAA
+292 GIPENGGDAA
-302 DPLRSASVST
+302 GSLLSDSVSA

-328 SVTKDTVITVSGDD
+328 SVTKDTMITGSGDD
-342 GSRETIMIVGYD
+342 GSRGTIMIAGYD

-363 DNVTVYVNGLKSG
+363 DNVTVYVNGVKSG
-376 REVLGTMDPETIESM
+376 REVLETMDPETIESI
-391 SVEKDEDGSASVY
+391 SVQKDEDGSASVY
-404 VVLKDKDGMKTPA
+404 VGLNGKDVMRSPA
-417 DLADLKGEIVSM
+417 DL
-429 SVSVPDIDTAALR
+429 T
-442 KSLDKLE
+442 
-449 NLDLSSLE
+449 
-457 RLKNMNIDFSE
+457 E

-477 VPDLDTAALRKS
+477 ATDIDTAALRKS

-494 NIDVDIDVQSI
+494 NIEVDIDVQAI

-516 WSVLED
+516 WSVLEG
-522 LRSVTIDTARI
+522 LRSVTIDTAGI
-533 GSYVRSVEKQYG
+533 GSFVRSVEKHYG

-559 ASKTKVT
+559 ASKIKVI

-579 ASGKVKYYVDGKR
+579 ASGNASASDGKVKYYLDGKR
-592 YRGEI
+592 YRGDI
-597 NDIPVES
+597 NDIPEES
-604 IASMTVDKGG
+604 IVSITIDEDG
-614 RRVDIFTKEQ
+614 RRVGIFTKK

>member
-1 MEFIIYELKA
+1 MEFVIYELKA

-30 FHRFNRVTLLV
+30 FHRFNRVILLV
-41 ISLLSLVLPLC
+41 ISLLSLILPLC
-52 VITVHR
+52 EITVHR
-58 TVEIP
+58 TVDIP
-63 VWLLPMHGSRT
+63 AWLLSMHGSRA
-74 ETVVEEAVNEAG
+74 ETVVEEAVNGTG
-86 GWEAAAVSLYIA
+86 GWETAAVSLYIA

-113 VIRIILRG
+113 VLRIILRG
-121 RRIPQEDGAV
+121 RRIPQEDGTV

-151 ESDFRAGHETILRH
+151 EIDFRAGHEAILRH

-232 GASGNFITDSFS
+232 GASGNSITNSFS

-302 DPLRSASVST
+302 GPLLSDSVST

-342 GSRETIMIVGYD
+342 ASGGTIMIVGYD

-363 DNVTVYVNGLKSG
+363 DNVTVYVNGVKSG

-404 VVLKDKDGMKTPA
+404 VVLKDKDGMRSPA
-417 DLADLKGEIVSM
+417 DLA
-429 SVSVPDIDTAALR
+429 
-442 KSLDKLE
+442 
-449 NLDLSSLE
+449 
-457 RLKNMNIDFSE
+457 E

-477 VPDLDTAALRKS
+477 ATDIDTAALRKS

-494 NIDVDIDVQSI
+494 NIEVDIDVQAI

-516 WSVLED
+516 WSVLEG

-559 ASKTKVT
+559 ASKTKVIVT
-566 VSDGKSSVAPSVS
+566 DGKSSVAPSVS
-579 ASGKVKYYVDGKR
+579 ASGKVKYYLDGKR

-614 RRVDIFTKEQ
+614 HRVDIFTKK

>member
-17 FYMFYRLLLSRDT
+17 FYMFYRLLLGRDT
-30 FHRFNRVTLLV
+30 FHRFNRAMLLV

-63 VWLLPMHGSRT
+63 VWLLPMHGSRA
-74 ETVVEEAVNEAG
+74 ETVVEETVNEAV

-103 LAHTGFAVAD
+103 LAHMGFAVAD
-113 VIRIILRG
+113 VLRIILRG
-121 RRIPQEDGAV
+121 RRIPQEDGTV

-151 ESDFRAGHETILRH
+151 ESDFSAGHEAILRH

-232 GASGNFITDSFS
+232 GASGNSITNSFS

-302 DPLRSASVST
+302 GPLRSDSVSA

-328 SVTKDTVITVSGDD
+328 SVTKDTMITGSGDD
-342 GSRETIMIVGYD
+342 ASGGTIMIAGYD

-363 DNVTVYVNGLKSG
+363 DNVTVYVNGVKSG
-376 REVLGTMDPETIESM
+376 REVLETMDPETIESI
-391 SVEKDEDGSASVY
+391 SVQKDEDGSASVY
-404 VVLKDKDGMKTPA
+404 VVLKDKDGMRSPA
-417 DLADLKGEIVSM
+417 DLA
-429 SVSVPDIDTAALR
+429 
-442 KSLDKLE
+442 
-449 NLDLSSLE
+449 
-457 RLKNMNIDFSE
+457 E

-477 VPDLDTAALRKS
+477 ATDIDTAALRKS

-494 NIDVDIDVQSI
+494 NIVVDIDVQAI

-516 WSVLED
+516 WSVLEG

-545 VSIDADLDVEAGDG
+545 VSIDADLDVETGDG
-559 ASKTKVT
+559 ASKTKVIVT
-566 VSDGKSSVAPSVS
+566 DCKSSVAPSVS
-579 ASGKVKYYVDGKR
+579 ASGKVKYYLDGKR

>member
-1 MEFIIYELKA
+1 MEFVIYELKA

-30 FHRFNRVTLLV
+30 FHRFNRVMLLV
-41 ISLLSLVLPLC
+41 ISLLSLILPLC
-52 VITVHR
+52 EITVHR
-58 TVEIP
+58 TVDIP
-63 VWLLPMHGSRT
+63 AWLLTMQESRSA
-74 ETVVEEAVNEAG
+74 TVVEEAVNGTG
-86 GWEAAAVSLYIA
+86 GWETAAVSLYIA

-113 VIRIILRG
+113 VLRIILRG
-121 RRIPQEDGAV
+121 RRIPQEDGVV

-151 ESDFRAGHETILRH
+151 ESDFRAGHEAILRH

-232 GASGNFITDSFS
+232 GASGNSITNSFS

-302 DPLRSASVST
+302 GPLLSDSVST

-328 SVTKDTVITVSGDD
+328 FVTKDTVITVSGDD
-342 GSRETIMIVGYD
+342 ASGGTIMIVGYD

-363 DNVTVYVNGLKSG
+363 DNVTVYVNGVKSG

-404 VVLKDKDGMKTPA
+404 VVLKDKDGMKSTA
-417 DLADLKGEIVSM
+417 DL
-429 SVSVPDIDTAALR
+429 T
-442 KSLDKLE
+442 
-449 NLDLSSLE
+449 
-457 RLKNMNIDFSE
+457 E

-477 VPDLDTAALRKS
+477 ATDIDTAALRKS

-494 NIDVDIDVQSI
+494 NIVVDIDVQAI

-516 WSVLED
+516 WSVLEG

-533 GSYVRSVEKQYG
+533 GSFVRSVEKQYG

-559 ASKTKVT
+559 ASKTKVIVT
-566 VSDGKSSVAPSVS
+566 DGKSSVAPSVS
-579 ASGKVKYYVDGKR
+579 ASGKVKYYLDGKR

-614 RRVDIFTKEQ
+614 HRVDIFTKK

>member
-11 AVLLAV
+11 AVLFAV
-17 FYMFYRLLLSRDT
+17 FYMFYRLLLGRDT
-30 FHRFNRVTLLV
+30 FHRFNRAMLLV
-41 ISLLSLVLPLC
+41 ISLLSLALPLC

-58 TVEIP
+58 TVDIP
-63 VWLLPMHGSRT
+63 VWLLPMHGSRA
-74 ETVVEEAVNEAG
+74 ETVVEETVNEAV

-103 LAHTGFAVAD
+103 LAHMGFAVAD
-113 VIRIILRG
+113 VLRIILRG
-121 RRIPQEDGAV
+121 RRIPQEDGTV

-151 ESDFRAGHETILRH
+151 ESDFRAGHEAILRH

-232 GASGNFITDSFS
+232 GASGNSITNSFS

-292 GLPGNGSDAA
+292 GLPGNGSDVAG
-302 DPLRSASVST
+302 PLLSDSVST

-342 GSRETIMIVGYD
+342 ASGGTIMIVGYD

-363 DNVTVYVNGLKSG
+363 DNVTVYVNGVKSG

-404 VVLKDKDGMKTPA
+404 VVLKDKDGMRSPA
-417 DLADLKGEIVSM
+417 DLA
-429 SVSVPDIDTAALR
+429 
-442 KSLDKLE
+442 
-449 NLDLSSLE
+449 
-457 RLKNMNIDFSE
+457 E

-477 VPDLDTAALRKS
+477 ATDIDTAALRKS

-494 NIDVDIDVQSI
+494 NIEVDIDVQAI

-516 WSVLED
+516 WSVLEG

-559 ASKTKVT
+559 ASKTKVIVT
-566 VSDGKSSVAPSVS
+566 DGKSSVAPSVS
-579 ASGKVKYYVDGKR
+579 ASGKVKYYLDGKR

-614 RRVDIFTKEQ
+614 HRVDIFTKK

>member
-1 MEFIIYELKA
+1 MEFVIYELKA

-30 FHRFNRVTLLV
+30 FHRFNRVMLLV
-41 ISLLSLVLPLC
+41 ISLLSLILPLC
-52 VITVHR
+52 EITVHR
-58 TVEIP
+58 TVDIP
-63 VWLLPMHGSRT
+63 AWLLTMQESRSA
-74 ETVVEEAVNEAG
+74 TVVEEAVNGTG
-86 GWEAAAVSLYIA
+86 GWETAAVSLYIA

-113 VIRIILRG
+113 VLRIILRG
-121 RRIPQEDGAV
+121 RRIPQEDGVV

-151 ESDFRAGHETILRH
+151 ESDFRAGHEAILRH

-232 GASGNFITDSFS
+232 SASGNSITNSFS

-292 GLPGNGSDAA
+292 GIPENGGDAA
-302 DPLRSASVST
+302 GSLLSDSVSA

-328 SVTKDTVITVSGDD
+328 SVTKDTMITGSGDD
-342 GSRETIMIVGYD
+342 GSRGTIMIAGYD
-354 GQKDSAGET
+354 GQKDSVGET
-363 DNVTVYVNGLKSG
+363 DNVTVYVNGVKSG
-376 REVLGTMDPETIESM
+376 REVLETMDPETIESI
-391 SVEKDEDGSASVY
+391 SVQKDEDGSASVY
-404 VVLKDKDGMKTPA
+404 VVLKDKDVMRSPA
-417 DLADLKGEIVSM
+417 DL
-429 SVSVPDIDTAALR
+429 T
-442 KSLDKLE
+442 
-449 NLDLSSLE
+449 
-457 RLKNMNIDFSE
+457 E

-477 VPDLDTAALRKS
+477 ATDIDTAALRKS

-494 NIDVDIDVQSI
+494 NIEVDIDVQAI
-505 QKAVDALKDID
+505 QRAVDALKDID
-516 WSVLED
+516 WSVLEG
-522 LRSVTIDTARI
+522 LRSVTIDTAGI
-533 GSYVRSVEKQYG
+533 GSFVRSVEKHYG

-559 ASKTKVT
+559 ASKIKVI

-579 ASGKVKYYVDGKR
+579 ASGNASASDGKVKYYLDGKR
-592 YRGEI
+592 YRGDI
-597 NDIPVES
+597 NDIPEES
-604 IASMTVDKGG
+604 IVSITIDEDG
-614 RRVDIFTKEQ
+614 RRVGIFTKK

>member
-11 AVLLAV
+11 AVLFAV

-30 FHRFNRVTLLV
+30 FHRFNRVMLLV
-41 ISLLSLVLPLC
+41 ISLLSLILPLC
-52 VITVHR
+52 EITVHR
-58 TVEIP
+58 TVDIP
-63 VWLLPMHGSRT
+63 AWLLTMQESRSA
-74 ETVVEEAVNEAG
+74 TVVEEAVNGTG
-86 GWEAAAVSLYIA
+86 GWETAAVSLYIA

-113 VIRIILRG
+113 VLRIILRG
-121 RRIPQEDGAV
+121 RRIPQEDGVV

-151 ESDFRAGHETILRH
+151 ESDFRAGHEAILRH

-232 GASGNFITDSFS
+232 GASGNSITNSFS

-292 GLPGNGSDAA
+292 GLPGNGSDVAG
-302 DPLRSASVST
+302 PLLSDSVST

-342 GSRETIMIVGYD
+342 ASGGTIMIVGYD

-363 DNVTVYVNGLKSG
+363 DNVTVYVNGVKSG

-404 VVLKDKDGMKTPA
+404 VVLKDKDGMRSPA
-417 DLADLKGEIVSM
+417 DLA
-429 SVSVPDIDTAALR
+429 
-442 KSLDKLE
+442 
-449 NLDLSSLE
+449 
-457 RLKNMNIDFSE
+457 E

-477 VPDLDTAALRKS
+477 ATDIDTAALRKS

-494 NIDVDIDVQSI
+494 NIVVDIDVQAI

-516 WSVLED
+516 WSVLEG

-533 GSYVRSVEKQYG
+533 GSFVRSVEKHYG

-559 ASKTKVT
+559 ASKTKVI
-566 VSDGKSSVAPSVS
+566 VSDGKSSVAPYVS
-579 ASGKVKYYVDGKR
+579 ASGNASASDGKVKYYLDGKR

>member
-1 MEFIIYELKA
+1 MIMEFVIYELKA

-30 FHRFNRVTLLV
+30 FHRFNRVMLLV
-41 ISLLSLVLPLC
+41 ISLLSLILPLC
-52 VITVHR
+52 EITVHR
-58 TVEIP
+58 TVDIP
-63 VWLLPMHGSRT
+63 AWLLTMQESRSA
-74 ETVVEEAVNEAG
+74 TVVEEAVNGTG
-86 GWEAAAVSLYIA
+86 GWETAAVSLYIA

-113 VIRIILRG
+113 VLRIILRG
-121 RRIPQEDGAV
+121 RRIPQADGTV

-151 ESDFRAGHETILRH
+151 ESDFRAGHEAILRH

-232 GASGNFITDSFS
+232 GASGNSITNSFS

-292 GLPGNGSDAA
+292 GLPGNGSDVAG
-302 DPLRSASVST
+302 PLLSDSVST

-342 GSRETIMIVGYD
+342 ASGGTIMIVGYD

-363 DNVTVYVNGLKSG
+363 DNVTVYVNGVKSG

-404 VVLKDKDGMKTPA
+404 VVLKDKDGMRSPA
-417 DLADLKGEIVSM
+417 DLA
-429 SVSVPDIDTAALR
+429 
-442 KSLDKLE
+442 
-449 NLDLSSLE
+449 
-457 RLKNMNIDFSE
+457 E

-477 VPDLDTAALRKS
+477 ATDIDTAALRKS

-494 NIDVDIDVQSI
+494 NIEVDIDVQPI

-516 WSVLED
+516 WSVLEG

-545 VSIDADLDVEAGDG
+545 VSIDADFDVEAGDG
-559 ASKTKVT
+559 ASKTKVIVT
-566 VSDGKSSVAPSVS
+566 DGKSSVAPSVS
-579 ASGKVKYYVDGKR
+579 ASGKVKYYLDGKR

-614 RRVDIFTKEQ
+614 HRVDIFTKK

>member
-1 MEFIIYELKA
+1 MIMEFVIYELKA

-30 FHRFNRVTLLV
+30 FHRFNRVMLLV
-41 ISLLSLVLPLC
+41 ISLLSLILPLC
-52 VITVHR
+52 EITVHR
-58 TVEIP
+58 TVDIP
-63 VWLLPMHGSRT
+63 AWLLTMQESRSA
-74 ETVVEEAVNEAG
+74 TVVEEAVNGTG
-86 GWEAAAVSLYIA
+86 GWETAAVSLYIA

-113 VIRIILRG
+113 VLRIILRG
-121 RRIPQEDGAV
+121 RRIPQEDGVV

-151 ESDFRAGHETILRH
+151 ESDFRAGHEAILRH

-185 AFQWFNPAVWML
+185 ALQWFNPAVWML

-232 GASGNFITDSFS
+232 GASGNSITNSFS

-292 GLPGNGSDAA
+292 GLPGNGSDVAG
-302 DPLRSASVST
+302 PLLSDSVST

-342 GSRETIMIVGYD
+342 ASGGTIMIVGYD

-363 DNVTVYVNGLKSG
+363 DNVTVYVNGVKSG

-404 VVLKDKDGMKTPA
+404 VVLKDKDGMRSPA
-417 DLADLKGEIVSM
+417 DL
-429 SVSVPDIDTAALR
+429 T
-442 KSLDKLE
+442 
-449 NLDLSSLE
+449 
-457 RLKNMNIDFSE
+457 E

-477 VPDLDTAALRKS
+477 ATDIDTAALRKS

-494 NIDVDIDVQSI
+494 NIEVDIDVQAI

-516 WSVLED
+516 WSVLEG

-579 ASGKVKYYVDGKR
+579 ASGKVKYYLDGKR

-614 RRVDIFTKEQ
+614 HRVDIFTKK

>member
-1 MEFIIYELKA
+1 MEFVIYELKA

-30 FHRFNRVTLLV
+30 FHRFNRVMLLV
-41 ISLLSLVLPLC
+41 ISLLSLILPLC

-58 TVEIP
+58 TVDIP
-63 VWLLPMHGSRT
+63 AWLLTMHESRSA
-74 ETVVEEAVNEAG
+74 TVVEKAVNG
-86 GWEAAAVSLYIA
+86 TVGWEAAAVSLYIA

-103 LAHTGFAVAD
+103 LVHTGFAVAD
-113 VIRIILRG
+113 VLRIILRG
-121 RRIPQEDGAV
+121 RRIPQEDGTV

-151 ESDFRAGHETILRH
+151 ESDFRAGHEAILRH

-185 AFQWFNPAVWML
+185 AFQWFNPVVWML

-232 GASGNFITDSFS
+232 GASGNSITNSFS

-302 DPLRSASVST
+302 GPLRSDSVSA

-328 SVTKDTVITVSGDD
+328 SVTKDTMITGSGDD
-342 GSRETIMIVGYD
+342 GSRGTIMIAGYD

-363 DNVTVYVNGLKSG
+363 DNVTVYVNGVKSG
-376 REVLGTMDPETIESM
+376 REVLETMDPETIESI
-391 SVEKDEDGSASVY
+391 SVQKDEDGSASVY
-404 VVLKDKDGMKTPA
+404 VGLNGKDVMRSPA
-417 DLADLKGEIVSM
+417 DLADLKGRIVSM
-429 SVSVPDIDTAALR
+429 SVSAPDI
-442 KSLDKLE
+442 
-449 NLDLSSLE
+449 
-457 RLKNMNIDFSE
+457 
-468 LEGKISSIS
+468 
-477 VPDLDTAALRKS
+477 DTAALRKS

-494 NIDVDIDVQSI
+494 NIVVDIDVQAI

-516 WSVLED
+516 WSVLEG
-522 LRSVTIDTARI
+522 LRSVTVDTAGI
-533 GSYVRSVEKQYG
+533 GSFVRLVEKHYG

-559 ASKTKVT
+559 ASKTKVI

-579 ASGKVKYYVDGKR
+579 ASGNASASDGKVKYYVDGKR
-592 YRGEI
+592 YRGDI
-597 NDIPVES
+597 NDIPEES
-604 IASMTVDKGG
+604 IVSITIDEDG
-614 RRVDIFTKEQ
+614 RRVGIFTKK

>member
-11 AVLLAV
+11 AVLFAV
-17 FYMFYRLLLSRDT
+17 FYMFYRLLLGRDT
-30 FHRFNRVTLLV
+30 FHRFNRAMLLV
-41 ISLLSLVLPLC
+41 ISLLSLALPLC

-58 TVEIP
+58 TVDIP
-63 VWLLPMHGSRT
+63 AWLLSMHGSRA
-74 ETVVEEAVNEAG
+74 ETVVEETVHESG
-86 GWEAAAVSLYIA
+86 GWETAAVSLYIA

-103 LAHTGFAVAD
+103 LAYTGFAVAD
-113 VIRIILRG
+113 VLRIILRG
-121 RRIPQEDGAV
+121 RRIPQEDGTV

-151 ESDFRAGHETILRH
+151 ESDFRAGHEAILRH

-232 GASGNFITDSFS
+232 GASGNSITNSFS

-292 GLPGNGSDAA
+292 GLPGNGSDVAG
-302 DPLRSASVST
+302 PLLSDSVST

-342 GSRETIMIVGYD
+342 ASGGTIMIVGYD

-363 DNVTVYVNGLKSG
+363 DNVTVYVNGVKSG

-404 VVLKDKDGMKTPA
+404 VVLKDKDGMRSPA
-417 DLADLKGEIVSM
+417 DLA
-429 SVSVPDIDTAALR
+429 
-442 KSLDKLE
+442 
-449 NLDLSSLE
+449 
-457 RLKNMNIDFSE
+457 E

-477 VPDLDTAALRKS
+477 ATDIDTAALRKS

-494 NIDVDIDVQSI
+494 NIEVDIDVQAI

-516 WSVLED
+516 WSVLEG

-579 ASGKVKYYVDGKR
+579 ASGNASASDGKVKYYLDGKR
-592 YRGEI
+592 YRGDI
-597 NDIPVES
+597 NDIPEES
-604 IASMTVDKGG
+604 IVSITIDEDG
-614 RRVDIFTKEQ
+614 RRVGIFTKK

>member
-17 FYMFYRLLLSRDT
+17 FYMFYRLLLGRDT
-30 FHRFNRVTLLV
+30 FHRFNRVMLLV
-41 ISLLSLVLPLC
+41 ISLLSLVLPFC
-52 VITVHR
+52 VITVHK

-63 VWLLPMHGSRT
+63 AWLLAMHGSRAEAAVE
-74 ETVVEEAVNEAG
+74 ETVHESG
-86 GWEAAAVSLYIA
+86 GWDAAAVSLYIA

-113 VIRIILRG
+113 VLRIILRG
-121 RRIPQEDGAV
+121 RRIPQADGTV

-151 ESDFRAGHETILRH
+151 ESDFRVGHEAILRH

-232 GASGNFITDSFS
+232 GASGNSITNSFS

-292 GLPGNGSDAA
+292 GLPGNGSDVAG
-302 DPLRSASVST
+302 PLLSDSVST

-342 GSRETIMIVGYD
+342 ASGGTIMIVGYD

-363 DNVTVYVNGLKSG
+363 DNVTVYVNGVKSG

-404 VVLKDKDGMKTPA
+404 VVLKDKDGMRSPA
-417 DLADLKGEIVSM
+417 DLA
-429 SVSVPDIDTAALR
+429 
-442 KSLDKLE
+442 
-449 NLDLSSLE
+449 
-457 RLKNMNIDFSE
+457 E

-477 VPDLDTAALRKS
+477 ATDIDTAALRKS

-494 NIDVDIDVQSI
+494 NIEVDIDVQAI

-516 WSVLED
+516 WSVLEG

-559 ASKTKVT
+559 ASKTKVIVT
-566 VSDGKSSVAPSVS
+566 DGKSSVAPSVS
-579 ASGKVKYYVDGKR
+579 ASGKVKYYLDGKR

-614 RRVDIFTKEQ
+614 HRVDIFTKK

>member
-1 MEFIIYELKA
+1 MEFVIYELKA

-30 FHRFNRVTLLV
+30 FHRFNRVMLLV
-41 ISLLSLVLPLC
+41 ISLLSLILPLC
-52 VITVHR
+52 EITVHR
-58 TVEIP
+58 TVDIP
-63 VWLLPMHGSRT
+63 AWLLTMQESRSA
-74 ETVVEEAVNEAG
+74 TVVEEAVNGTG
-86 GWEAAAVSLYIA
+86 GWETAAVSLYIA

-113 VIRIILRG
+113 VLRIILRG
-121 RRIPQEDGAV
+121 RRIPQEDGVV

-151 ESDFRAGHETILRH
+151 ESDFRAGHEAILRH

-232 GASGNFITDSFS
+232 GASGNSITNSFS

-302 DPLRSASVST
+302 GPLLSDSVST

-342 GSRETIMIVGYD
+342 ASGGTIMIVGYD

-363 DNVTVYVNGLKSG
+363 DNVTVYVNGVKSG

-404 VVLKDKDGMKTPA
+404 VVLKDKDGMRSPA
-417 DLADLKGEIVSM
+417 DLA
-429 SVSVPDIDTAALR
+429 
-442 KSLDKLE
+442 
-449 NLDLSSLE
+449 
-457 RLKNMNIDFSE
+457 E

-477 VPDLDTAALRKS
+477 ATDIDTAALRKS

-494 NIDVDIDVQSI
+494 NIVVDIDVQAI

-516 WSVLED
+516 WSVLEG

-533 GSYVRSVEKQYG
+533 GSFVRSVEKHYG

-559 ASKTKVT
+559 ASKTKVI
-566 VSDGKSSVAPSVS
+566 VPDGKSSVAPSVS
-579 ASGKVKYYVDGKR
+579 ASGNASASDGKVKYYLDGKR
-592 YRGEI
+592 YRGDI
-597 NDIPVES
+597 NDIPEES
-604 IASMTVDKGG
+604 IVSITIDEDG
-614 RRVDIFTKEQ
+614 RRVGIFTKK

>member
-11 AVLLAV
+11 AVLFAV
-17 FYMFYRLLLSRDT
+17 FYMFYRLLLGRDT
-30 FHRFNRVTLLV
+30 FHRFNRAMLLV
-41 ISLLSLVLPLC
+41 ISLLSLALPLC

-58 TVEIP
+58 TVDIP
-63 VWLLPMHGSRT
+63 AWLLSMHGSRA
-74 ETVVEEAVNEAG
+74 ETVVEETVHESG
-86 GWEAAAVSLYIA
+86 GWETAAVSLYIA

-103 LAHTGFAVAD
+103 LAYTGFAVAD
-113 VIRIILRG
+113 VLRIILRG
-121 RRIPQEDGAV
+121 RRIPQEDGTV

-151 ESDFRAGHETILRH
+151 ESDFRAGHEAILRH
-165 EKAHVRMRHSWDL
+165 EEAHVRMRHSWDL

-232 GASGNFITDSFS
+232 GASGNSITNSFS

-292 GLPGNGSDAA
+292 GLPGNGSDVAG
-302 DPLRSASVST
+302 PLLSDSVST

-342 GSRETIMIVGYD
+342 ASGGTIMIVGYD

-363 DNVTVYVNGLKSG
+363 DNVTVYVNGVKSG

-404 VVLKDKDGMKTPA
+404 VVLKDKDGMRSPA
-417 DLADLKGEIVSM
+417 DLA
-429 SVSVPDIDTAALR
+429 
-442 KSLDKLE
+442 
-449 NLDLSSLE
+449 
-457 RLKNMNIDFSE
+457 E

-477 VPDLDTAALRKS
+477 ATDIDTAALRKS

-494 NIDVDIDVQSI
+494 NIEVDIDVQAI

-516 WSVLED
+516 WSVLEG

-559 ASKTKVT
+559 ASKTKVIVT
-566 VSDGKSSVAPSVS
+566 DGKSSVAPSVS
-579 ASGKVKYYVDGKR
+579 ASGKVKYYLDGKR

-614 RRVDIFTKEQ
+614 HRVDIFTKK

>member
-1 MEFIIYELKA
+1 MIMEFVIYELKA

-30 FHRFNRVTLLV
+30 FHRFNRVMLLV
-41 ISLLSLVLPLC
+41 ISLLSLALPLC

-58 TVEIP
+58 TVDIP
-63 VWLLPMHGSRT
+63 AWLLSMHGSRA
-74 ETVVEEAVNEAG
+74 ETVVEETVHESG
-86 GWEAAAVSLYIA
+86 GWETAAVSLYIA

-113 VIRIILRG
+113 VLRIILRG
-121 RRIPQEDGAV
+121 RRIPQEDGTV

-151 ESDFRAGHETILRH
+151 ESDFRAGYEAILRH

-232 GASGNFITDSFS
+232 GASGNSITNSFS

-302 DPLRSASVST
+302 GPLRSDSVSA

-328 SVTKDTVITVSGDD
+328 SVTKDTMITGSGDD
-342 GSRETIMIVGYD
+342 ASGGTIMIAGYD

-363 DNVTVYVNGLKSG
+363 DNVTVYVNGVKSG
-376 REVLGTMDPETIESM
+376 REVLETMDPETIESI
-391 SVEKDEDGSASVY
+391 SVQKDEDGSASVY
-404 VVLKDKDGMKTPA
+404 VVLKDKDGMRSPA
-417 DLADLKGEIVSM
+417 DLA
-429 SVSVPDIDTAALR
+429 
-442 KSLDKLE
+442 
-449 NLDLSSLE
+449 
-457 RLKNMNIDFSE
+457 E

-477 VPDLDTAALRKS
+477 ATDIDTAALRKS

-494 NIDVDIDVQSI
+494 NIVVDIDVQAI

-516 WSVLED
+516 WSVLEG

-533 GSYVRSVEKQYG
+533 GSYVRSVEKHYG

-559 ASKTKVT
+559 ASKTKVI

-579 ASGKVKYYVDGKR
+579 ASGKVKYYLDGKR

>member
-11 AVLLAV
+11 AVLFAV

-30 FHRFNRVTLLV
+30 FHRFNRVMLLV
-41 ISLLSLVLPLC
+41 ISLLSLILPLC
-52 VITVHR
+52 EITVHR
-58 TVEIP
+58 TVDIP
-63 VWLLPMHGSRT
+63 AWLLTMQESRSA
-74 ETVVEEAVNEAG
+74 TVVEEAVNGTG
-86 GWEAAAVSLYIA
+86 GWETAAVSLYIA

-103 LAHTGFAVAD
+103 LARTGFAVAD
-113 VIRIILRG
+113 VLRIILRG
-121 RRIPQEDGAV
+121 RRIPQEDGVV

-151 ESDFRAGHETILRH
+151 ESDFRAGHEAILRH

-232 GASGNFITDSFS
+232 GASGNSITNSFS

-292 GLPGNGSDAA
+292 GLPGNGSDVAG
-302 DPLRSASVST
+302 PLLSDSVST

-342 GSRETIMIVGYD
+342 ASGGTIMIVGYD

-363 DNVTVYVNGLKSG
+363 DNVTVYVNGVKSG

-404 VVLKDKDGMKTPA
+404 VVLKDKDGMRSPA
-417 DLADLKGEIVSM
+417 DLA
-429 SVSVPDIDTAALR
+429 
-442 KSLDKLE
+442 
-449 NLDLSSLE
+449 
-457 RLKNMNIDFSE
+457 E

-477 VPDLDTAALRKS
+477 ATDIDTAALRKS

-494 NIDVDIDVQSI
+494 NIVVDIDVQAI

-516 WSVLED
+516 WSVLEG

-533 GSYVRSVEKQYG
+533 GSFVRSVEKHYG

-559 ASKTKVT
+559 ASKTKVI
-566 VSDGKSSVAPSVS
+566 VSDGKSSVAPYVS
-579 ASGKVKYYVDGKR
+579 ASGNASASDGKVKYYLDGKR

>member
-1 MEFIIYELKA
+1 MEFVIYELKA

-30 FHRFNRVTLLV
+30 FHRFNRVMLLV
-41 ISLLSLVLPLC
+41 ISLLSLILPLC
-52 VITVHR
+52 EITVHR
-58 TVEIP
+58 TVDIP
-63 VWLLPMHGSRT
+63 AWLLTMQESRSA
-74 ETVVEEAVNEAG
+74 TVVEEAVNGTG
-86 GWEAAAVSLYIA
+86 GWETAAVSLYIA

-113 VIRIILRG
+113 VLRIILRG
-121 RRIPQEDGAV
+121 RRIPQEDGTV

-151 ESDFRAGHETILRH
+151 ESDFRAGYEAILRH

-232 GASGNFITDSFS
+232 GASGNSITNSFS

-302 DPLRSASVST
+302 GPLRSDSVSA

-342 GSRETIMIVGYD
+342 ASGGTIMIAGYD

-363 DNVTVYVNGLKSG
+363 DNVTVYVNGVKSG

-404 VVLKDKDGMKTPA
+404 VVLKDKDGMRSPA
-417 DLADLKGEIVSM
+417 DLA
-429 SVSVPDIDTAALR
+429 
-442 KSLDKLE
+442 
-449 NLDLSSLE
+449 
-457 RLKNMNIDFSE
+457 E

-477 VPDLDTAALRKS
+477 ATDIDTAALRKS

-494 NIDVDIDVQSI
+494 NIEVDIDVQAI

-516 WSVLED
+516 WSVLEG

-566 VSDGKSSVAPSVS
+566 VSEGKSSVAPSVS
-579 ASGKVKYYVDGKR
+579 ASGKVKYYLDGKR
-592 YRGEI
+592 YRGDI

-614 RRVDIFTKEQ
+614 RRVDIFTKK

>member
-1 MEFIIYELKA
+1 MEFVIYELKA

-30 FHRFNRVTLLV
+30 FHRFNRVMLLV
-41 ISLLSLVLPLC
+41 ISLLSLILPLC
-52 VITVHR
+52 EITVHR
-58 TVEIP
+58 TVDIP
-63 VWLLPMHGSRT
+63 AWLLTMQESRSA
-74 ETVVEEAVNEAG
+74 TVVEEAVNGTG
-86 GWEAAAVSLYIA
+86 GWETAAVSLYIA

-113 VIRIILRG
+113 VLRIILRG
-121 RRIPQEDGAV
+121 RRIPQADGTV

-151 ESDFRAGHETILRH
+151 ESDFRAGHEAILRH
-165 EKAHVRMRHSWDL
+165 EKAHVRMRHSWDQ

-232 GASGNFITDSFS
+232 GASGNSITNSFS

-292 GLPGNGSDAA
+292 GLPGNGSDVAG
-302 DPLRSASVST
+302 PLLSDSVST

-342 GSRETIMIVGYD
+342 ASGGTIMIVGYD

-363 DNVTVYVNGLKSG
+363 DNVTVYVNGVKSG

-404 VVLKDKDGMKTPA
+404 VVLKDKDGMRSPA
-417 DLADLKGEIVSM
+417 DLA
-429 SVSVPDIDTAALR
+429 
-442 KSLDKLE
+442 
-449 NLDLSSLE
+449 
-457 RLKNMNIDFSE
+457 E

-477 VPDLDTAALRKS
+477 ATDIDTAALRKS

-494 NIDVDIDVQSI
+494 NIEVDIDVQPI

-516 WSVLED
+516 WSVLEG

-545 VSIDADLDVEAGDG
+545 VSIDADFDVEAGDG
-559 ASKTKVT
+559 ASKTKVIVT
-566 VSDGKSSVAPSVS
+566 DGKSSVAPSVS
-579 ASGKVKYYVDGKR
+579 ASGKVKYYLDGKR

-614 RRVDIFTKEQ
+614 HRVDIFTKK